1 MNKHDELRDY
11 LTRESV
17 PEQISPDNMQSMLE
31 EKAPAR
37 KRSRTIHRTLRF
49 TAGAA
54 ACAVL
59 CTFGVHYAHES
70 GIGFRETA
78 PRSDS
83 FTDEKGKP
91 VSRPTSTLRA
101 VRDYDELYNHLASIR
116 DSGDFNFLFSDAEM
130 VIPGA
135 IGSAMDDAAVDVYAG
150 AQIYNGSSTITTGV
164 IEEEKSP
171 SGNFSQTYSQ
181 EEGVLEADLVQ
192 TDGNLIYYLYT
203 DYSKSSTHGRTFLNT
218 AAVSDG
224 RFLSSHRIDLSANLE
239 NFGHMQEMYLYN
251 GMLIVIG
258 STSSYMTYPA
268 GGDPAV
274 SIGGY
279 ENTTYVHFFTAEE
292 FPKHIGSYSQEGTY
306 TDVRIT
312 PDGFLYL
319 VTNDSSEMLYALDET
334 AEPEQFVPT
343 YGMDDC
349 IELLP
354 AEDILIPQTLPEDIA
369 QLSYIVTGSLDLRT
383 EGSFTHCDTKAVT
396 GLAGNVY
403 CSDSNLYVTWGWD
416 NTQIHRI
423 ALEGGAITPMA
434 SAEVKGRVNDQ
445 FSMSEYNGYFRIAAS
460 TEDWTLPVTEDK
472 DIRNNYLYVM
482 DMELNMV
489 GSIGDFGIGETI
501 RSANFA
507 GSTAYIVTY
516 EQTDPLYSFD
526 LSNPAA
532 PVMLDEYKILGYSTY
547 MQQWDEGL
555 LLGFGANADEEGV
568 EDGVKLVMFDNA
580 DPTNLD
586 EVGIHILSGGESGYI
601 WSEAMHERKALLI
614 APEKNLIGVPVS
626 RDVYGEDYGPEGNT
640 CQTSYQFFSYENG
653 QFIHKGELT
662 KNAGFFDY
670 FNRAVYIGDYVY
682 ALSGSDFAAA
692 AIDGITETDRAVFH

>member
-1 MNKHDELRDY
+1 MNNQNELRDY

-17 PEQISPDNMQSMLE
+17 PEQISPANIQTMLE
-31 EKAPAR
+31 EKAPTR

-59 CTFGVHYAHES
+59 CTFGVHYALEG

-83 FTDEKGKP
+83 FTDPNGKP
-91 VSRPTSTLRA
+91 VSRPTSSLRA
-101 VRDYDELYNHLASIR
+101 AKDYDELYNHLASIR
-116 DSGDFNFLFSDAEM
+116 DANGFDLLFTDAEM
-130 VIPGA
+130 GIVGA
-135 IGSAMDDAAVDVYAG
+135 IGGALDDGAVNVYSG
-150 AQIYNGSSTITTGV
+150 APVYNGSSTVTTGV
-164 IEEEKSP
+164 LEEEKSP
-171 SGNFSQTYSQ
+171 SGDFSRTYSQ

-203 DYSKSSTHGRTFLNT
+203 DYSKSNTHGCTFLNT

-224 RFLSSHRIDLSANLE
+224 QFLSSHRIDLSVNLE
-239 NFGHMQEMYLYN
+239 NPGQMQEMYLYN
-251 GMLIVIG
+251 GMLIIIG
-258 STSSYMTYPA
+258 TTSSYMTYPI
-268 GGDPAV
+268 GDEADGD

-279 ENTTYVHFFTAEE
+279 ENTTTVNFYTADTN
-292 FPKHIGSYSQEGTY
+292 PKLIGSYSQEGTY

-319 VTNDSSEMLYALDET
+319 VTNDSSEMLFALDES
-334 AEPEQFVPT
+334 AEPEQYVPT
-343 YGMDDC
+343 YGLNGC
-349 IELLP
+349 CEVLQP
-354 AEDILIPQTLPEDIA
+354 QDILIPETIPEDIA
-369 QLSYIVTGSLDLRT
+369 QLSYIVTGSIDLRT
-383 EGSFTHCDTKAVT
+383 AGSFTHLDTKAVT
-396 GLAGNVY
+396 GTAGNVY

-423 ALEGGAITPMA
+423 ALEAGTITPMA

-445 FSMSEYNGYFRIAAS
+445 FSMSEYGGYFRIAAS
-460 TEDWTLPVTEDK
+460 VEDWTVPDAAIE

-482 DMELNMV
+482 DMELNIV

-507 GSTAYIVTY
+507 GDTAYVVTY

-526 LSNPAA
+526 LSDPANP
-532 PVMLDEYKILGYSTY
+532 VILDEYKILGYSTY
-547 MQQWDEGL
+547 MQQWSEGL
-555 LLGFGANADEEGV
+555 LLGFGANADAEGV

-586 EVGIHILSGGESGYI
+586 EVGIHIISAGESGYL
-601 WSEAMHERKALLI
+601 WSEAMSERKALLI
-614 APEKNLIGVPVS
+614 APEKNLIGVPIT
-626 RDVYGEDYGPEGNT
+626 RENYGTDIWS
-640 CQTSYQFFSYENG
+640 CLSAYQFFSYENG
-653 QFIHKGELT
+653 QFIYKGELS
-662 KNAGFFDY
+662 KESDYFDY

-682 ALSGSDFAAA
+682 ALSGSCFAAA
-692 AIDGITETDRAVFH
+692 SMDGITETDRVVFH